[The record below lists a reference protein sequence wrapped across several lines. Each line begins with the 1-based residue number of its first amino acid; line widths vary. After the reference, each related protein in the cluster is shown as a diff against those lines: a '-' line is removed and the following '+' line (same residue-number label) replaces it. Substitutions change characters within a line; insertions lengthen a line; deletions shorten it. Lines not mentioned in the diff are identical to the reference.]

1 MDIDEKQLK
10 DEQELA
16 KVLAGINTDTPDKSA
31 EPKKADTAMD
41 NPAEAAL
48 KAAEEAADKAAAKN
62 PVPPQNINKV
72 ENLDTVLQSAVKDL
86 RPLMDKLDIPADEKF
101 DTYLLLIRST
111 DDVTLIPPAYQTARQ
126 ITDEGKRA
134 TALLNII
141 KEINYFN
148 NKKLTIDRE
157 TSHKTPT

>member
-16 KVLAGINTDTPDKSA
+16 KVLAGINTETTVKPDPKPVDNVA
-31 EPKKADTAMD
+31 EKAPEADAEVALKTA
-41 NPAEAAL
+41 AEAKL
-48 KAAEEAADKAAAKN
+48 PEKGQAKG
-62 PVPPQNINKV
+62 
-72 ENLDTVLQSAVKDL
+72 ENLETVLQSAVNDL

-111 DDVTLIPPAYQTARQ
+111 DDATLIPPAYQTAKQ
-126 ITDEGKRA
+126 ITDESKRA
-134 TALLNII
+134 TALLNVI

-148 NKKLTIDRE
+148 SKKSNR
-157 TSHKTPT
+157 

>member
-16 KVLAGINTDTPDKSA
+16 KVLAGINIDAPVKPAT
-31 EPKKADTAMD
+31 KKVESDQ
-41 NPAEAAL
+41 EAAL
-48 KAAEEAADKAAAKN
+48 KAIEGAKLPDKTPTKS
-62 PVPPQNINKV
+62 
-72 ENLDTVLQSAVKDL
+72 ENLETVLQNAVNDL

-111 DDVTLIPPAYQTARQ
+111 DDVTLIPPAYQTAKQ

-148 NKKLTIDRE
+148 SKKANR
-157 TSHKTPT
+157 